1 MLGLALNPIHSVEIW
16 GNGARPI
23 RVITHLSSDKGD
35 NVTGSFRRRIAA
47 ILALAMGFGV
57 VMSSSPAAA
66 APVHRASHTT
76 IAPAG
81 THAGSGMV
89 TAADWWW

>member
-1 MLGLALNPIHSVEIW
+1 
-16 GNGARPI
+16 
-23 RVITHLSSDKGD
+23 
-35 NVTGSFRRRIAA
+35 
-47 ILALAMGFGV
+47 MGFGV